1 MGSLYMLR
9 NRPFADPKTR
19 LTSILSRFVLKIGHR
34 SESGAIE
41 VSRNSRLACS
51 RNDFLPP
58 RCVCVRARA
67 STKMGI
73 EVSREGETGALS
85 AWYQHGVVREYQR
98 GG

>member
-1 MGSLYMLR
+1 MGSLHMLR

-51 RNDFLPP
+51 WNDLLPP
-58 RCVCVRARA
+58 RGVCVRAR
-67 STKMGI
+67 K
-73 EVSREGETGALS
+73 RENGNRSESG
-85 AWYQHGVVREYQR
+85 R
-98 GG
+98 